1 MVLLRRAGALL
12 CLLFASVAAFAQ
24 DLTPEQKTAVLDGIK
39 DVVENRA
46 FVPGVDFSKWSEFI
60 SKRQEDL
67 DKAAT
72 VTAFGQVV
80 NQALRDFGFSHIR
93 LLSPRAAANRN
104 RTSIITSG
112 ASVAESTEKGGLEVR
127 SVRENSPASEAGIKQ
142 GEVIVLVDGT
152 PAKTATQLEGD
163 EGKKLALE
171 VKAPDGTTRQISVEL
186 KRISTVRPET
196 LTWLNDKIAVLKVF
210 TFGAGYG
217 RENIEKLVQEA
228 SGKAEALAI
237 DLRNNGGGAVNNL
250 NHLLSLLAPDQTVYG
265 TFVSKRVFEQF
276 KESNKDKEPTL
287 ANIVEWTPNKT
298 KTRLRPTTPPFAGK
312 IAVFINRGSGSAS
325 EITAAALRE
334 TRDALI
340 VGSPSAGA
348 VLASVFRSL
357 PEGFS
362 LQYPVSDYVTVKGVR
377 LEGNPVRPDHE
388 VTGRPEGG
396 KDPVHEKLLELL
408 GQSATPPVKADPKAA

>member
-1 MVLLRRAGALL
+1 MVLLRRAAAFV
-12 CLLFASVAAFAQ
+12 CLLTASLAAFAQ
-24 DLTPEQKTAVLDGIK
+24 DLTAEQKTAVLDGIK

-60 SKRQEDL
+60 AKRQEDL

-112 ASVAESTEKGGLEVR
+112 ASVTASTEKGGLEVR
-127 SVRENSPASEAGIKQ
+127 AIRENSPAAEAGLKQ
-142 GEVIVLVDGT
+142 GELIVSVDGV
-152 PAKTATQLEGD
+152 PAKEPTQLEGD

-171 VKAPDGTTRQISVEL
+171 VKGADGATRQVSVEL
-186 KRISTVRPET
+186 KRISTVRTET
-196 LTWLNDKIAVLKVF
+196 LTWLNDKVAVLRVF

-228 SGKAEALAI
+228 SGKAEVLAI
-237 DLRNNGGGAVNNL
+237 DLRSNGGGAVNNL
-250 NHLLSLLAPDQTVYG
+250 NHLLSLLMPDQTVYG

-276 KESNKDKEPTL
+276 KEANKDKEPTL
-287 ANIVEWTPNKT
+287 ANIVEWAPNKT
-298 KTRLRPTTPPFAGK
+298 RTRIRPSTPPFTGK
-312 IAVFINRGSGSAS
+312 VSVFINRGSGSAS
-325 EITAAALRE
+325 EITAAALKE
-334 TRDALI
+334 NRDAI
-340 VGSPSAGA
+340 VIGSRSAGA

-362 LQYPVSDYVTVKGVR
+362 LQYPVSDYVTVKGAR
-377 LEGNPVRPDHE
+377 LEGNPVQPDHE
-388 VTGRPEGG
+388 VTARAEDG
-396 KDPVHEKLLELL
+396 KDPVHEKLLEAL
-408 GQSATPPVKADPKAA
+408 GQSAAPPVKADPKAA